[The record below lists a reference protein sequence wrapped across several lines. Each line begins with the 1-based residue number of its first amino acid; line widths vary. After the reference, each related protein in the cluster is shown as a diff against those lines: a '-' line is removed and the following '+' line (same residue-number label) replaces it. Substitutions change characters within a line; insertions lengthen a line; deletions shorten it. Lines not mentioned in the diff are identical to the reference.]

1 MRAPHTSPYWLYL
14 CHTSS
19 VRSTSDS
26 RGPVTRKS
34 SGQERA
40 RGTWSMT
47 SAVGGHPLPES
58 LSGPCRRLRY
68 HEPNTHKVTKMW
80 EPWTAAGERSSLG
93 KCAGPILR
101 RWCVSLLLQDLVQS
115 CLRGMGGGYWRT
127 CATRRSVHWSG
138 YDTTTLDIEVDPQ
151 RCRFG
156 SRKSDFALQSLVEC
170 RSLEP
175 K

>member
-1 MRAPHTSPYWLYL
+1 M
-14 CHTSS
+14 
-19 VRSTSDS
+19 RSTHAMCVFIMSPCGPQVFSTLRVSPPTSIFLIWEGRFKRVCTVSFDVGTVDG
-26 RGPVTRKS
+26 RG
-34 SGQERA
+34 RA
-40 RGTWSMT
+40 EQPRQ
-47 SAVGGHPLPES
+47 V
-58 LSGPCRRLRY
+58 RRS
-68 HEPNTHKVTKMW
+68 H
-80 EPWTAAGERSSLG
+80 TAALV
-93 KCAGPILR
+93 
-101 RWCVSLLLQDLVQS
+101 CVSLLLQDLVQS